1 MIFKLAFISLCAVA
15 ASVAVVA
22 SMASTG
28 HSQTPARVSID
39 MDISDGACV
48 DIDAT
53 ATGTGTKQVAVC
65 LLDND
70 GGSPVAAFGYRILYD
85 DRIVVVPEV
94 SDAGTAL
101 DDNPD
106 ANVGTRTFTSATY
119 PNHLGSGWDCSGG
132 VGAFPRG
139 DADGV
144 AGNGS
149 GTAYSG
155 GCGSAAGPNTLVT
168 GPLGVVTFNVSNTTT
183 ATLTLSTVSVLDDN
197 LLEIGSC
204 NPSEVEPAICTG
216 GTFNPGAATNTPVP
230 PTNTPTRT
238 NTPVPTA
245 TNTPAG
251 PTNTPAPPT
260 ATNTSA
266 PPTNT
271 PTQTNTPVPP
281 TATNTPSPTATN
293 TPVPT
298 ATPDS
303 CREDINNDGVVNQV
317 DVSMVLVRL
326 VNQDDRGDVDG
337 DGDVDA
343 TDLAMV
349 MQAMATGVCTT

>member
-1 MIFKLAFISLCAVA
+1 MTLKLAFLSLCAVA
-15 ASVAVVA
+15 TSFAVVA

-28 HSQTPARVSID
+28 HTQTPARVSID

-48 DIDAT
+48 DVDAT

-70 GGSPVAAFGYRILYD
+70 GGSPVAAIGYRILYD
-85 DRIVVVPEV
+85 DRIVQAPEV
-94 SDAGTAL
+94 EDSGTGL

-106 ANVGTRTFTSATY
+106 ANVGTRTFTTATY
-119 PNHLGSGWDCSGG
+119 PNHLGANWDCSGG

-139 DADGV
+139 DEDGV
-144 AGNGS
+144 TGNGT

-155 GCGSAAGPNTLVT
+155 GCSSAAGPNRLIT
-168 GPLGVVTFNVSNTTT
+168 GPLGVITFDVLSSAS
-183 ATLTLSTVSVLDDN
+183 ATLTLATTVITDDN
-197 LLEIGSC
+197 GNEVGSC
-204 NPSEVEPAICTG
+204 NPVSVTPGDCTG
-216 GTFNPGAATNTPVP
+216 GTFNPGAPTNTPVPPTNTPVPPTATNTPTPTGPTNTPAPTNTAVP

-238 NTPVPTA
+238 NTPVP
-245 TNTPAG
+245 
-251 PTNTPAPPT
+251 PT
-260 ATNTSA
+260 ATS
-266 PPTNT
+266 
-271 PTQTNTPVPP
+271 
-281 TATNTPSPTATN
+281 TPSPTATN
-293 TPVPT
+293 TPLPT
-298 ATPDS
+298 ATPDT

-326 VNQDDRGDVDG
+326 VNQHYAGDVDG